1 MHLPGV
7 FQLLVIALILVVLF
21 GRGRISDF
29 MGDVGRSVKSFRR
42 NIADE
47 DEAAQPVPI
56 DGVAIEPNPAE
67 PAGESPSDHIL
78 K

>member
-29 MGDVGRSVKSFRR
+29 MGDVGKGVKTFRTS
-42 NIADE
+42 IADK
-47 DEAAQPVPI
+47 DDAAQPVPI
-56 DGVAIEPNPAE
+56 DGVAIEPNLAE
-67 PAGESPSDHIL
+67 PAVESPPDHIL